1 LVKTHCMRAYVIDVS
16 KIEELQTL
24 SDKDELQNIFYKA
37 NSTIVNGEKVIL
49 VRKTKN
55 GSSEKFDEFST
66 EEDLENYRKRVFR
79 YLH

>member
-1 LVKTHCMRAYVIDVS
+1 MRAYVIDVS

-24 SDKDELQNIFYKA
+24 NDKDELQNIFYKA

-55 GSSEKFDEFST
+55 GSGEKFDEIST